1 MLLYET
7 KVLIDVLSWIFIP
20 SLLLFLLIY
29 FSLKKS
35 THFNKT
41 TQIII
46 ALLVSVISSI
56 SFFSNINPYENY
68 NVPMLN
74 QFLVVFVYSIIFASL
89 AYILLK
95 VFRFIPIKLTHKFSK
110 LATFVSFILLIWVLG
125 AVFNLIPGW
134 YFLHS
139 IFDDNML
146 VIISSLLSFSLIF
159 SYITKKDAYNN

>member
-56 SFFSNINPYENY
+56 SFFSNINPYVNY

-74 QFLVVFVYSIIFASL
+74 QLLVVFVYSIIFASL

-95 VFRFIPIKLTHKFSK
+95 VFRFIPMKLTNKLSK
-110 LATFVSFILLIWVLG
+110 LSTFISFILLIWVLG
-125 AVFNLIPGW
+125 TVFNLLPGW

-139 IFDDNML
+139 IFGDNML
-146 VIISSLLSFSLIF
+146 IMISALLSFSLIF
-159 SYITKKDAYNN
+159 SYITKKDSR